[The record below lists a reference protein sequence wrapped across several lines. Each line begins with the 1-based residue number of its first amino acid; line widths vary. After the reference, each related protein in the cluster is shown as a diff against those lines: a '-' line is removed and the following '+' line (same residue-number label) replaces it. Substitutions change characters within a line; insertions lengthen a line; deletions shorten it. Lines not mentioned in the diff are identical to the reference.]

1 MSFWGPTGGYGDV
14 AAGENG
20 HGDFP
25 TDARGCAGYQPG
37 FLAFFSCF
45 SFLFRLMVING
56 RAGNNDNGAM
66 D

>member
-14 AAGENG
+14 AAGESG

-25 TDARGCAGYQPG
+25 TDARGCTSYHPG
-37 FLAFFSCF
+37 FLPFFLRF
-45 SFLFRLMVING
+45 SFLFRLMVINVL
-56 RAGNNDNGAM
+56 AGNNDNGVI